1 MNENSINRVEL
12 KGKVGTV
19 RIQPAGESIL
29 TSFSLMTEESL
40 TLSDGTVVIEACW
53 HHVTAWDSKEVCTNG
68 LTKGS
73 LVHIEG
79 RLRNSRYFAVDG
91 SERTFTE
98 VIASSLKVLE

>member
-40 TLSDGTVVIEACW
+40 TLSDGPVVIEAC
-53 HHVTAWDSKEVCTNG
+53 
-68 LTKGS
+68 
-73 LVHIEG
+73 
-79 RLRNSRYFAVDG
+79 
-91 SERTFTE
+91 
-98 VIASSLKVLE
+98 